1 MKKLLLLVMFCYAPF
16 GAFAQDLAKDTV
28 AIKQVIVDFFELFS
42 QDDLKYMER
51 NCTPEFELYEVGK
64 LWTTDTLRNLIA
76 KRQAQK
82 RTWNRVNEFRFIKF
96 TVKKDIAWIG
106 YYNNAYLTNAATNEK
121 RTVRWLESA
130 ILVRKDQKW
139 WLTQMHSTPI
149 NK

>member
-1 MKKLLLLVMFCYAPF
+1 MKKLLLSLLLFAPVS
-16 GAFAQDLAKDTV
+16 AFAQDLAKDTV
-28 AIKQVIVDFFELFS
+28 AIKNVIADFFELFS

-64 LWTTDTLRNLIA
+64 LWTIDTLRNFVS
-76 KRQAQK
+76 KRQTQK
-82 RTWNRVNEFRFIKF
+82 RIWARTNEFRFIKF

-106 YYNNAYLTNAATNEK
+106 YYNNAYLTNTATNEK

-130 ILVRKDQKW
+130 ILVRKDREW

-149 NK
+149 TK